1 MTELRKMGSAQ
12 PRQQSTDTGV
22 KLTTFIPMR
31 IVRHKT
37 NRIIVQPGAD
47 GEHTTRAGADATL
60 LKALARALYWQ
71 QLLDSGRVA
80 NIAELAAA
88 EGLDKVRVQKTL
100 KLARLAPD
108 IAEDIARGRDPV
120 GLSLEFF
127 IRRELP
133 DDWKNQHQVIRE
145 LGGGTGQT
153 LHTRT

>member
-1 MTELRKMGSAQ
+1 MTELRKMGQAQ
-12 PRQQSTDTGV
+12 SRQRSTDAGV

-37 NRIIVQPGAD
+37 NRVIVQPGAN
-47 GEHTTRAGADATL
+47 GEHATRAGTDATL

-71 QLLDSGRVA
+71 RLLDAGRVA

-108 IAEDIARGRDPV
+108 IAEIIARGQDPV

-133 DDWKNQHQVIRE
+133 DDWGTQRQVIKALSRSI
-145 LGGGTGQT
+145 
-153 LHTRT
+153 

>member
-37 NRIIVQPGAD
+37 NRVIVQPGAD

-108 IAEDIARGRDPV
+108 IAENIARGRDPV

-133 DDWKNQHQVIRE
+133 DDWDAQRRAVMA
-145 LGGGTGQT
+145 LGSDI
-153 LHTRT
+153 